1 MKVKDREKKKQ
12 QVENKRES
20 KRKNHDTASNGV
32 ELVRIGG
39 TIVLELGNER
49 MA

>member
-1 MKVKDREKKKQ
+1 MKVKDRKTQ
-12 QVENKRES
+12 QVENKRET
-20 KRKNHDTASNGV
+20 KRKNHDTESNGV

-39 TIVLELGNER
+39 IIVLELGNER